1 MAETGRVA
9 AGRERSWRR
18 VLAATLAVLAVAGL
32 MAACSGGGG
41 GDSSEVSAGGS
52 GSGDGGDGKVKDD
65 GKRREIGSGDDGAPT
80 AGEIVATSADDWAQK
95 WAASGATGTAPDVSG
110 VDFDSEVAVALF
122 VGEKPTGGWRVG
134 PDVTVRIQGQFG
146 AVDYEILGP
155 GDGCSSTQAVTH
167 PYLALAVK
175 ARNLRFESSERLVP
189 CK

>member
-1 MAETGRVA
+1 VA
-9 AGRERSWRR
+9 
-18 VLAATLAVLAVAGL
+18 LVAGL
-32 MAACSGGGG
+32 ALLLPACSGGGG
-41 GDSSEVSAGGS
+41 GGSSDVSAGASGGGS
-52 GSGDGGDGKVKDD
+52 GSGKVTDD
-65 GKRREIGSGDDGAPT
+65 GKRRQIGAGDDGAAT
-80 AGEIVATSADDWAQK
+80 AGELVASTADEWAQK
-95 WAASGATGTAPDVSG
+95 WSESGATGSAPDVSG

-155 GDGCSSTQAVTH
+155 GDGCNSTQAVTH